1 MNSLHTLAVQRWPGR
16 FALTALALAVAGCGG
31 GGEDPRITVET
42 APRVVPASAGADV
55 SLVNYTAQAAPM
67 ARAVLAATGN
77 AALGAVGAGLESPAS
92 AISVAAHAP
101 VGTALAIRTA
111 VSRFGAAAGRK
122 TASVVESLTTPCPV
136 SGTTTIT
143 ANDANNNGKFD
154 GGDSVSISFSN
165 CVIDNL
171 TPAANGSFNLQVLK
185 AELDAQD
192 IPTALALAG
201 SFTQLS
207 VGTVARLDGD
217 FTLTMTGCTP
227 SGDCALMRQ
236 SYTNVNSVVGAEALV
251 YRMDALVAT
260 AAGSVAYELSGAI
273 GWGGQ
278 VYALVPVAGQR
289 LTLGP
294 ADATPTAGS
303 LWLRDGAGDGLKLT
317 ARPGGLVDFG
327 FYTAGNE
334 TTPAGTWLG
343 RTWSSFEQ

>member
-1 MNSLHTLAVQRWPGR
+1 MTRLQSLRSRPG
-16 FALTALALAVAGCGG
+16 LVVLPALALALAGCGGG
-31 GGEDPRITVET
+31 GGEDPRIQIST
-42 APRVVPASAGADV
+42 APRVVAASAGADV
-55 SLVNYTAQAAPM
+55 TLANYTAQAAPM
-67 ARAVLAATGN
+67 ARAVLGATGN
-77 AALGAVGAGLESPAS
+77 PALGAVGAGRDSPAN
-92 AISVAAHAP
+92 AISVAARAP
-101 VGTALAIRTA
+101 LFTAMATRTA
-111 VSRFGAAAGRK
+111 VSHFVGAAGRK
-122 TASVVESLTTPCPV
+122 TVAAVQTRTAACPV

-143 ANDANNNGKFD
+143 ANDANNNGKLD
-154 GGDSVSISFSN
+154 GGDSISISFSN

-171 TPAANGSFNLQVLK
+171 TPPANGALSLQVLK
-185 AELDAQD
+185 SELDAQD
-192 IPTALALAG
+192 IPTALSLAG

-207 VGTVARLDGD
+207 VGTVARLDGN

-236 SYTNVNSVVGAEALV
+236 SYTDVNSVVGPEALV
-251 YRMDALVAT
+251 YRMDALVST
-260 AAGSVAYELSGAI
+260 TTGTVAYELSGAI

-327 FYTAGNE
+327 FYTAGND